1 MNKATFDEDSFMKIF
16 GIADKIRQTVLHTS
30 TSKKNIALF
39 ESMTHRQ
46 HKAMLAVLLLMEENP
61 EGTNLKTLAERMSMT
76 VPATS
81 VLVESM
87 VQNNIFLRV
96 TSPRDRRAVCIKLSD
111 FGMSNIENM
120 RKRMNDYVRNLYLD
134 LTDEDKA
141 AFCKVINQ
149 LHEKLFPNPN
159 HI

>member
-1 MNKATFDEDSFMKIF
+1 MNKISFDEDCFLKIF

-39 ESMTHRQ
+39 ESMTYRQ
-46 HKAMLAVLLLMEENP
+46 HKAMLAVLLIMKENP
-61 EGTNLKTLAERMSMT
+61 DGTNLKTLAERMSMT

-96 TSPRDRRAVCIKLSD
+96 TSLRDRRAVCIRLSD
-111 FGMSNIENM
+111 LGMSLIEDM
-120 RKRMNDYVRNLYLD
+120 RKKMNDYVRNLYLD
-134 LTDEDKA
+134 LTDEEKA
-141 AFCKVINQ
+141 NFCKVLNE
-149 LHEKLFPNPN
+149 LHKKIFPNPD